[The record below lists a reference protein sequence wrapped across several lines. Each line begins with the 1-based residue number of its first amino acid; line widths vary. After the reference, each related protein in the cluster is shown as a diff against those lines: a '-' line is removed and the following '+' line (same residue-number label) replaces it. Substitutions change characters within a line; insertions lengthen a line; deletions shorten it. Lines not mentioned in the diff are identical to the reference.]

1 MFISVVLGT
10 LSGFVAA
17 PVAGVGLLAAGAASA
32 FCSGGN
38 SNDGYSSSSCDYCEP
53 DPVVAP
59 KKHIGI
65 NTRPYIKYVGNGF
78 VIGAN

>member
-32 FCSGGN
+32 FCSCGSSSGG
-38 SNDGYSSSSCDYCEP
+38 GYSSSSYDDEP
-53 DPVVAP
+53 DSVVAP
-59 KKHIGI
+59 KKRTGI